1 MTDNGQP
8 QDGQPDAMSKLDQ
21 LRSLAPYLARYKK
34 RFLIGG
40 LFVLMTNAVGLMQPL
55 LIRAAVDSLANNVQ
69 FNTLVMYALGILGVA
84 ALEGVFLFLMRQT
97 LIVTSRYIE
106 YDLRNDFFAHLQ
118 KMSLRF
124 FLKYS
129 TGELMARATNDL
141 NAVRSLVGPGIMY
154 SINTSILFIGT
165 LIVMLSLNPHLT
177 AFALIPLPIMVLMVA
192 SLMKRIHDTFKSA
205 QEEYGRM
212 TTHAQENISGIRVVK
227 AYVQEEMEKRRFEQF
242 NLRYITHNLRLAKIR
257 GSLWSAMGFLT
268 GVGSMIVLWIGGTL
282 VTQDNLSLGE
292 LTAFF
297 TLMARLTWPM
307 IALGWVINLTQQGI
321 ASMGR
326 LNEILHT
333 PPDIADG
340 PETDHTIR
348 RIEGEIEFRNV
359 SFAYNGRP
367 ILKNISFTIPRGQT
381 FAIVGHVGSGKST
394 LLNMIPRLLEPTEG
408 EILIDGRP
416 IRQIPLQV
424 LRRHIG
430 YVPQE
435 TFLFSDTLKENI
447 LFGVDDAATEELEEA
462 AQISQLYKEIQRFPD
477 KFDTLLGERGINLS
491 GGQKQRAAIS
501 RAIVR
506 KPAIL
511 LLDDALSSVDTYTE
525 EAILKR
531 LREVMKSR
539 TSVIVSHRISTIRD
553 ADWIL
558 VLENG
563 QIIESGTHNS
573 LLARDGVYAE
583 LYRKQ
588 LLEEELEEL

>member
-1 MTDNGQP
+1 MSDNGRT
-8 QDGQPDAMSKLDQ
+8 DTMSKLDQ
-21 LRSLAPYLARYKK
+21 LRSLIPYLARYKK

-40 LFVLMTNAVGLMQPL
+40 LFVFMTNAVGLIQPL
-55 LIRAAVDSLANNVQ
+55 LIRAAVDSLAGSVE
-69 FNTLVMYALGILGVA
+69 FRILVAYALGILGVA

-154 SINTSILFIGT
+154 SINTLILFIGT

-177 AFALIPLPIMVLMVA
+177 AFAMLPLPIMVIMVA
-192 SLMKRIHDTFKSA
+192 SLMKRIHDTFKNA

-242 NLRYITHNLRLAKIR
+242 NLRYIAHNLRLAKIR
-257 GSLWSAMGFLT
+257 GTLWSAMGFLT
-268 GVGSMIVLWIGGTL
+268 GVGAMIVLWIGGTL
-282 VTQDNLSLGE
+282 VVQNDLSLGE

-297 TLMARLTWPM
+297 SLMARLTWPM
-307 IALGWVINLTQQGI
+307 VALGWVINLTQQGI

-326 LNEILHT
+326 LNEILNT

-340 PETDHTIR
+340 PQTDFSIS

-367 ILKNISFTIPRGQT
+367 VLKNISFTIPKGKT
-381 FAIVGHVGSGKST
+381 VAIVGHVGSGKST
-394 LLNMIPRLLEPTEG
+394 LLNMIPRLLEPTAG

-416 IRQIPLQV
+416 IQQIPLHV

-447 LFGVDDAATEELEEA
+447 LFGADGAALEDMIEA
-462 AQISQLYKEIQRFPD
+462 AQISQLYQEIQRFPD
-477 KFDTLLGERGINLS
+477 QFDTLLGERGINLS

-553 ADWIL
+553 ADQIL
-558 VLENG
+558 VLEHG
-563 QIIESGTHNS
+563 EIIESGTHEQ
-573 LLARDGVYAE
+573 LLALDGVYAD

-588 LLEEELEEL
+588 IIEEELEEL